1 VLQLRQEL
9 LDSGGWTTTSSWLPH
24 CIPRAFVTFSTGSV
38 GGTSCIQ
45 GRLLVSKGYS
55 HDGVLDYSSQD
66 NLPPKAW
73 SLKL

>member
-1 VLQLRQEL
+1 M
-9 LDSGGWTTTSSWLPH
+9 
-24 CIPRAFVTFSTGSV
+24 GSV

-66 NLPPKAW
+66 NLPPEAW
-73 SLKL
+73 SLRP